1 MNRRGAPEY
10 SVVLESGGGGGEGG
24 SVFGKISASRL
35 LPCTV
40 NSETVFLTYTHHNS
54 PGGSQW
60 TTSLMATT
68 STSTLVF
75 SVLYGLLAVLITSAN
90 VLIIAIFSGRKLR
103 HKKSSVLLLCLAV
116 VDITIGSV
124 AVPLLIAVNL
134 GSSTVRVRL
143 ASSYVDVITGLTS
156 IFTLAVISLERMCA
170 VCWPFRHRTLNSRI
184 YMFASCLPWILVI
197 PGAIAAKLANDRNVN
212 NVLISFS
219 LVLPLITIC
228 SAYFVIW
235 KKRQDSLQHRSTLQE
250 AQERK
255 LAKTMLMI
263 IGAFVVTWLPFLIL
277 NIYVMACSNSISCDT
292 LTVPRTVTYI
302 IVFLRLSNS
311 FVNFL
316 VYALRMPDFREH
328 LCKTFLRIR
337 QN

>member
-1 MNRRGAPEY
+1 
-10 SVVLESGGGGGEGG
+10 
-24 SVFGKISASRL
+24 
-35 LPCTV
+35 
-40 NSETVFLTYTHHNS
+40 
-54 PGGSQW
+54 
-60 TTSLMATT
+60 MAT
-68 STSTLVF
+68 TLVF

-90 VLIIAIFSGRKLR
+90 VLIIAIFAGRKLR
-103 HKKSSVLLLCLAV
+103 HKKSSVLLLGLAV
-116 VDITIGSV
+116 VDLTIGSV

-134 GSSTVRVRL
+134 GSSTVQVRL
-143 ASSYVDVITGLTS
+143 ASFYVDVITGLTS

-170 VCWPFRHRTLNSRI
+170 VCWPFRHRTLDRRI
-184 YMFASCLPWILVI
+184 CMFASCLPWILVI
-197 PGAIAAKLANDRNVN
+197 SGAIAAKLANDRNVH

-235 KKRQDSLQHRSTLQE
+235 KKQQGLLQHPRSALQE

-255 LAKTMLMI
+255 LAKTMLII

-277 NIYVMACSNSISCDT
+277 NIYVMACNDSTSCDT

-316 VYALRMPDFREH
+316 VYALRIPGFREH
-328 LCKTFLRIR
+328 LCKIFHRTR